1 MFESF
6 TASAQTA
13 AATVTPEGAFE
24 GTWVGGLQS
33 WVDGLPEALQW
44 LGVIAISAIPFIE
57 SYSGPA
63 LGMISG
69 IPWWVA
75 LIAGII
81 GNTAA
86 VAILVYGAHS
96 IRAALTRRRSEEEL
110 TEKQLRRR
118 EKIRRNLDR
127 FGVPGVALLGPI
139 ALPSQFTSPLLVSF
153 GANRNLV
160 MIWMFVS
167 IVLWGLFSIG
177 LGFLVLSLL
186 SA

>member
-13 AATVTPEGAFE
+13 ATTVTPEGAFE

-75 LIAGII
+75 
-81 GNTAA
+81 
-86 VAILVYGAHS
+86 
-96 IRAALTRRRSEEEL
+96 
-110 TEKQLRRR
+110 
-118 EKIRRNLDR
+118 
-127 FGVPGVALLGPI
+127 
-139 ALPSQFTSPLLVSF
+139 
-153 GANRNLV
+153 
-160 MIWMFVS
+160 
-167 IVLWGLFSIG
+167 
-177 LGFLVLSLL
+177 
-186 SA
+186 